1 MIVSVIIP
9 VYKVEEYIR
18 RCVQSVIDQDCNG
31 FSIECILVDD
41 ASPDK
46 SMDIVR
52 EMVENYQGNTVSFV
66 MLHHDVNQ
74 GISAAR
80 NTGTRVAKGDYFF
93 YMDSDDHIL
102 ENTLKRFVAFA
113 VAYPKVDVIMGN
125 SLCMGINVLTNSP
138 VTHNDNN
145 PMLLDDKQ
153 LMWKLLLTR
162 KLDHHAWN
170 KLVKRSFVLTHNL
183 MFDEGVIY
191 EDISWTY
198 RLMSCVSS
206 ILIVPELT
214 YMYEYNPTSIVH
226 TTPQKANHVINSFI
240 FTCDSILS
248 NPPSP
253 DPKGRL
259 FVDHFVFVCHWMTVV
274 ADLELQY
281 EVGTETKIKLKTVK
295 KTLFFSAV
303 KHLRIVLALY
313 SLTLFSPM
321 KSLLKSRFYR
331 SNLNRLE
338 KVVYRISKVGDR
350 LRF

>member
-9 VYKVEEYIR
+9 VYKVEKYIR
-18 RCVQSVIDQDCNG
+18 RCVQSIIDQDCIG

-46 SMDIVR
+46 SLDIIQ
-52 EMVENYQGNTVSFV
+52 EMIESYSDNNISFV
-66 MLHHDVNQ
+66 VLHHDVNQ

-113 VAYPKVDVIMGN
+113 VAYPKVDMIIGN
-125 SLCMGINVLTNSP
+125 SLCMGINVLTNTP
-138 VTHNDNN
+138 VTYNNNN

-153 LMWKLLLTR
+153 LMWKLLFSR
-162 KLDHHAWN
+162 ELDHHAWN
-170 KLVKRSFVLTHNL
+170 KFVKRSLILDHDL
-183 MFDEGVIY
+183 MFDVGVIY

-198 RLMSCVSS
+198 RLLSCVSS

-214 YMYEYNPTSIVH
+214 YMYEYNPASIVH
-226 TTPQKANHVINSFI
+226 TTPQKSKHVINSFL
-240 FTCDSILS
+240 FTCKSILS

-253 DPKGRL
+253 DPHGRL
-259 FVDHFVFVCHWMTVV
+259 FVDHFIFVCHWMIMV
-274 ADLELQY
+274 ADLERKY
-281 EVGTETKIKLKTVK
+281 GVETETKTKLDDVK
-295 KTLFFSAV
+295 KTLLFRAV

-313 SLTLFSPM
+313 SLILFSPI
-321 KSLLKSRFYR
+321 KSLLKSRLYR

-338 KVVYRISKVGDR
+338 KVVYKISKVGDI